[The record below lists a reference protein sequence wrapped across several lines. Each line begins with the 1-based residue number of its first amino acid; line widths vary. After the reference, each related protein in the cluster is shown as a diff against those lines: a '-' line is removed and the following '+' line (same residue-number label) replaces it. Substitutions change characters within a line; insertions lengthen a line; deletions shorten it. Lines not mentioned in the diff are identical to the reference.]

1 MSMWDDF
8 DGYDIDAMQ
17 DDIER
22 IENMLEQMK
31 DMSFT
36 TIDLV
41 IKSHLFLMDEEYHK
55 MILDILKKKEKGAVL
70 SIKQEKVIARALSFV
85 QSIHL

>member
-1 MSMWDDF
+1 MSDDF

-17 DDIER
+17 DNIER
-22 IENMLEQMK
+22 TENNLEQMK

-41 IKSHLFLMDEEYHK
+41 IKSHLFLIDKEYHK
-55 MILDILKKKEKGAVL
+55 MILDILKKKESG
-70 SIKQEKVIARALSFV
+70 F
-85 QSIHL
+85 